1 MSKLLKIIGRSAGI
15 SAEWILIL
23 FLVFV
28 FAIRT
33 YPVQTYIAK
42 QFTSYLSNELNT
54 EVHIEAVEFIFFDRV
69 LLKNF
74 SIKDKQNVDL
84 IKMKEAYATM
94 NQFAL
99 FGESLHVKQIS
110 FRDGEINVSRDK
122 ETGEFNYQ
130 FIVDYFDEPDDPDAE
145 PLQLEIDQIELS
157 NVQFRYDDYREPEQS
172 GGMDFNHIG
181 IKDLQAK
188 LTHFKMKDDTFL
200 VNVNHISC
208 AEKSGFS
215 LKELS
220 TSVFLRE
227 GSIRLKNLSL
237 ESDISKL
244 RASHFEMNFNTWED
258 FDSFNE
264 KVRFDVSLDSSVLSL
279 VDLALFVPDIDGM
292 DSNLGLKGEFKNALN
307 EMNIDDFTL
316 YFGDKSFIHG
326 NFQLPDFFT
335 DSIQEFQQNF
345 TSAFI
350 DFEDVLSIKMPSN
363 SEPIVLDEYLSKNR
377 FLDISNMQV
386 NGSTSNFDFKF
397 EDVKSALGELRLP
410 VAMNF
415 DMDSNRIVIQSTEDY
430 LSEVLVSNLQLGQ
443 LLNEDLLGRL
453 NGSIRP
459 RLEFDNFGNVS
470 LKLNPSKIA
479 NVEFNGYR
487 INEINLGETLYKNEK
502 LTTSLQINDQHVKL
516 DLSCGMEVGKT
527 MSVDGLLN
535 VELLDLDV
543 LNFTSDSSKLATSI
557 SVSLAGNSITDYS
570 GLVNAAFINY
580 EKGIEQLE
588 IPEMRLSLYSNKESE
603 EYNLN
608 SSLLDVE
615 LKGIFD
621 WDNLLSDFTSD
632 LAAVFPTLKVG
643 SKTEMQ
649 RGNNGGGNDISFK
662 LLSKDMNRV
671 LHMFAPGIE
680 IANESGLSGS
690 YNSSA
695 EYLDI
700 LFSSPRIS
708 YGDFI
713 INDIYGSQRI
723 SNDSIFSDYIVDYLI
738 YNDSLQVDQIE
749 FFTDGTE
756 GMLNS
761 RLSWAPGTDE
771 ESQIY
776 WDTKIHDNDHLEI
789 ILKPSFFT
797 LDGFSWNVVNASDI
811 SITTEDIH
819 INKFELKRGD
829 QLISINGCVS
839 ENDFDKLNFN
849 LMNLNIS
856 ELGTILGLEN
866 KLDGTLSGWG
876 ILSNPYSNFQYM
888 GDLSLDSFF
897 IDNREVGDMLVQT
910 NWNSLKNGI
919 NMLGELNVNDIQTFN
934 FSGFYFL
941 ENEVLDLYLDFDD
954 TDISFVNAFV
964 DPEDVSDIGGT
975 LNGRVKLSGEINA
988 PKLNGSLSVDAAQA
1002 KLEILGVKYYLD
1014 GAIEIQEDLFALNSV
1029 PVRDE
1034 EGNTGSLVGTI
1045 FHENFQDWNFDVQVN
1060 FEDDMTRR
1068 QKEFPY
1074 HFEPLEQ
1081 FLVLNTSYKEGD
1093 IYFGKAYGRG
1103 TANISGYANNME
1115 ITLDIETRKGTEVN
1129 FPMYGV
1135 SDIEEDF
1142 DFVSFVND
1150 NISSNVEDD
1159 KVDLT
1164 GLDLDLNFKVTPDA
1178 QVKII
1183 FDPHIGDQI
1192 VATGSGDLNITLDQY
1207 NEVNLTGT
1215 YEISG
1220 KSKYNFAMGII
1231 KQDFDIEEGSILT
1244 WTGDPYNAN
1253 IELITSFRMKK
1264 VSLVD
1269 LSPEQIDNSLTNQE
1283 VVCYLNLNETLLK
1296 PEISFDIKSPN
1307 APETGKALI
1316 NRVVNDDDELSRQF
1330 FSLLLLRKFQP
1341 LKGTITAGG
1350 SAALDLAESQINA
1363 LLGQVSENYDFNFNS
1378 ALDEV
1383 FGENSVEF
1391 GVSKSFLEDR
1401 LIISGSFGIENKANL
1416 NTEETDNPYK
1426 AGFIGDLFVEYLIN
1440 ESGTFRAT
1448 AFNQSNSNTLN
1459 ENAGQ
1464 FTQGAGIS
1472 YHEDFNNAKDF
1483 KFLQYFFDIFRSK
1496 DKKKYPIKKKKKQTR
1511 IE

>member
-42 QFTSYLSNELNT
+42 QFTSYLSKELDT

-69 LLKNF
+69 LLKKF

-84 IKMKEAYATM
+84 INMKEAFATM

-130 FIVDYFDEPDDPDAE
+130 FIVDYFDEPDDPDSE
-145 PLQLEIDQIELS
+145 PLQLEIDQIEMS
-157 NVQFRYDDYREPEQS
+157 NVKFRYDDYREAEQS
-172 GGMDFNHIG
+172 EGMDFNHLG
-181 IKDLQAK
+181 IKDLQVK
-188 LTHFKMKDDTFL
+188 LTHFNMKDDAFSM
-200 VNVNHISC
+200 NVNHISC

-220 TSVFLRE
+220 TSVFLQE
-227 GSIRLKNLSL
+227 GSIKLKNLRL
-237 ESDISKL
+237 ESDISDV
-244 RASHFEMNFNTWED
+244 RASHFEMKFNTWED

-264 KVRFDVSLDSSVLSL
+264 NVRFDVSLDSSILSL
-279 VDLALFVPDIDGM
+279 VDLALFVPDIEGM
-292 DSNLGLKGEFKNALN
+292 SSNLELKGEFKNALN
-307 EMNIDDFTL
+307 QMKIDNFEL
-316 YFGDKSFIHG
+316 YFGEKSFIHG
-326 NFQLPDFFT
+326 NFQLPDFT
-335 DSIQEFQQNF
+335 SDSVQEVQQYF
-345 TSAFI
+345 SKAFI
-350 DFEDVLSIKMPSN
+350 DFEDVVSVKMPSN
-363 SEPIVLDEYLSKNR
+363 SEPIVLDEYLTKNK
-377 FLDISNMQV
+377 FLDISNMEV

-397 EDVKSALGELRLP
+397 EDVKSALGELSLP

-415 DMDSNRIVIQSTEDY
+415 SMDSNHIVIQSTEGY
-430 LSEVLVSNLQLGQ
+430 LSEVLVSNLQLGKF
-443 LLNEDLLGRL
+443 LNEDLLGRL

-459 RLEFDNFGNVS
+459 RVEIDNSGNVS
-470 LKLNPSKIA
+470 LTLNPSKIA

-487 INEINLGETLYKNEK
+487 INEIQLGETTYKNEK
-502 LTTSLQINDQHVKL
+502 LITSLQIDDRNVKL
-516 DLSCGMEVGKT
+516 DLSCGLEVGNK
-527 MSVDGLLN
+527 MSVDGLIN
-535 VELLDLDV
+535 VELLDMDA
-543 LNFTSDSSKLATSI
+543 LNFTSDSSKLASSV
-557 SVSLAGNSITDYS
+557 SVSLAGNSFSDYS
-570 GLVNAAFINY
+570 GTIKADFIDY
-580 EKGIEQLE
+580 ERGEDKLE
-588 IPEMRLSLYSNKESE
+588 IPEMRLSLFSNKDEE

-615 LKGIFD
+615 LKGLFD
-621 WDNLLSDFTSD
+621 WDHLLSDFTND
-632 LAAVFPTLKVG
+632 LVAVFPTLKVG
-643 SKTEMQ
+643 SKTEKE
-649 RGNNGGGNDISFK
+649 RGNKHGVNDISFK
-662 LLSKDMNRV
+662 LLSKDMNQV

-690 YNSSA
+690 YNSSTQ
-695 EYLDI
+695 YLDV

-708 YGDFI
+708 YGDFV

-723 SNDSIFSDYIVDYLI
+723 SNDSIFSDYIMEYLN
-738 YNDSLQVDQIE
+738 YNDSLQLDQIE
-749 FFTDGTE
+749 FFTDGTK

-761 RLSWAPGTDE
+761 QLSWAPGTDE

-797 LDGFSWNVVNASDI
+797 LDGFSWNIVNESDI

-819 INKFELKRGD
+819 INKFELKRDD
-829 QLISINGCVS
+829 QLIAMNGCVS

-866 KLDGTLSGWG
+866 KLEGTLSGWG

-897 IDNREVGDMLVQT
+897 IDNHEVGDILVQT
-910 NWNSLKNGI
+910 NWNSSRNAI

-934 FSGFYFL
+934 FSGFYL
-941 ENEVLDLYLDFDD
+941 LASDSLDLYLDFDD

-964 DPEDVSDIGGT
+964 DPEDVSGIGGT
-975 LNGRVKLSGEINA
+975 LNGRVKLKGDIDA
-988 PKLNGSLSVDAAQA
+988 PKLNGSLSVNDAHA
-1002 KLEILGVKYYLD
+1002 KIELLGVEYFLD

-1034 EGNTGSLVGTI
+1034 EGNTGSLIGTI
-1045 FHENFQDWNFDVQVN
+1045 FHENFEYWNFDVIVN
-1060 FEDDMTRR
+1060 FEDDFTRR
-1068 QKEFPY
+1068 KKEFPY
-1074 HFEPLEQ
+1074 HFEPLDQ

-1115 ITLDIETRKGTEVN
+1115 ITLDIETQKGTEVN

-1150 NISSNVEDD
+1150 NISDASVDD

-1178 QVKII
+1178 RVKII

-1192 VATGSGDLNITLDQY
+1192 VATGTGDLNITLDQY
-1207 NEVNLTGT
+1207 NEVNLSGT

-1220 KSKYNFAMGII
+1220 NSKYNFAMGII
-1231 KQDFDIEEGSILT
+1231 KQDFDIEDGSLLT

-1269 LSPEQIDNSLTNQE
+1269 LSPEQIDNSLKNQE

-1378 ALDEV
+1378 ALDDV

-1401 LIISGSFGIENKANL
+1401 LIISGSFGIENRANL
-1416 NTEETDNPYK
+1416 NTEETENDFK

-1448 AFNQSNSNTLN
+1448 AFNQSNSNSLN

-1464 FTQGAGIS
+1464 FTQGVGIS

-1483 KFLQYFFDIFRSK
+1483 KFMQYFFDIFRAK
-1496 DKKKYPIKKKKKQTR
+1496 DKKRYPIKKKKRQTR